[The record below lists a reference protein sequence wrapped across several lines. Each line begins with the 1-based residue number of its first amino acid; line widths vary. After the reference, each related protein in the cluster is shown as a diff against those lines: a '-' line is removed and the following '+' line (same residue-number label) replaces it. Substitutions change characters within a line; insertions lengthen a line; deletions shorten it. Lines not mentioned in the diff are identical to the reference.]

1 MRWLAG
7 DEELNNYDEYVAY
20 PSPLVCVLNVAGSRE
35 SHSPGIQEAVF
46 HLMVDVLIKV
56 NIASKHFNRLRE
68 AKKIGI

>member
-1 MRWLAG
+1 
-7 DEELNNYDEYVAY
+7 LNDYDEYVVY
-20 PSPLVCVLNVAGSRE
+20 LPPLACVLNVAGSRE

-56 NIASKHFNRLRE
+56 NIASKHFNRLME